1 MKIFSLKRF
10 ILSLLILSAALIF
23 TPNFA
28 DATSHQVTNQESL
41 VSTIEN
47 AKSGDIIELTDNIL
61 LITPVSITGK
71 DIVINGN
78 GHYISKAPEN
88 WSPNGADGSLIS
100 VGSTGTTVTLKN
112 ITLKNAQKYGIQ
124 SYNGAYVV
132 LDNVTLTNNGYG
144 GALVN
149 AGTIEVRKL
158 ILNRNGQ
165 NNNNGIEI
173 GKGSTTGTN
182 IPTLLMNGTISSTEK
197 ENVIYIAQNDN
208 LTKFEVK
215 NTNSSPNKILV
226 NNDKVV
232 IVNENNN
239 ILYESNKY
247 TGLDIVG
254 DEYKENSTPPEQIA
268 PTPET
273 QIKDETP
280 KTGTENTLQ
289 ISALIFVIS
298 ILTLV
303 TLKRKDF

>member
-112 ITLKNAQKYGIQ
+112 ITLKNAQKYGVQ

-173 GKGSTTGTN
+173 GKGS
-182 IPTLLMNGTISSTEK
+182 TLLMNGTISSTEK